1 MSGKRE
7 IMNHQVVVAGA
18 GPVGL
23 WLAGELRRAG
33 VTVAVIEPRA
43 ERDPRSRALTVHP
56 RTIET
61 FASRGVH
68 QPFVSE
74 GIPLAGGHFGALGSR
89 LDFRRL
95 PSPFPYTLALP
106 QERTEA
112 LLEGQALDL
121 GADLLRGHEVT
132 GFTEHPDHI
141 TVRIAG
147 PHGPST
153 LRAAYLV
160 GCDGARSTVRAAAGI
175 GWPGTPSTVLGW
187 LGDVVL
193 DQPPAPGYSCFGP
206 AGTLM
211 AVPLPGGIHRLV
223 GITPRDLTTTWPGD
237 LTLDELREN
246 VITIAGTDF
255 GMRDPVWLSRYG
267 NATRLADQYR
277 KGRVF
282 LAGDAA
288 HQHFPA
294 GGVGMNVGIQDAANL
309 AWKLAATLDGRAP
322 DGLLDTYHAERHP
335 VGADLTATSRAQV
348 ALMTAFTP
356 EGRDLRGLLAR
367 LITTLPDLND
377 RLAAEVGCLAVAYPP
392 ATPGAHP
399 LTGTR
404 APDLALGGTGLF
416 ALLRVDRH
424 LLLDLTGSGRLAG
437 YARPG
442 LHVHAATPY
451 RPPAEFTD
459 VRAVLVRP
467 DGHIAWASAEH
478 DDTALTDSLTAALS
492 TTHRKRAVR

>member
-1 MSGKRE
+1 
-7 IMNHQVVVAGA
+7 MNHQVVVAGA

-23 WLAGELRRAG
+23 WLAAELRRCG
-33 VTVAVIEPRA
+33 ITVAVVERRTG
-43 ERDPRSRALTVHP
+43 RDPRSRALTVHP

-68 QPFVSE
+68 GPFVGE
-74 GIPLAGGHFGALGSR
+74 GMPLPGGHFGVLESR

-112 LLEGQALDL
+112 LLEQQALDS
-121 GADLLRGHEVT
+121 GADILRGQEVT
-132 GFTEHPDHI
+132 GLTDGPDHI
-141 TVRIAG
+141 DVHVTG
-147 PHGPST
+147 PRGDST

-160 GCDGARSTVRAAAGI
+160 GCDGARSTVRQAAGI
-175 GWPGTPSTVLGW
+175 DYPGTPSTVLGW

-193 DQPPAPGYSCFGP
+193 DEPPAAGYSYFGP

-211 AVPLPGGIHRLV
+211 AVPMPGGLHRLV

-246 VITIAGTDF
+246 VIAMAGTDF
-255 GMRDPVWLSRYG
+255 GLRDPVWLSRYG
-267 NATRLADQYR
+267 NATRLAARYR
-277 KGRVF
+277 RGRVL

-309 AWKLAATLDGRAP
+309 AWKLAATLNGWAP
-322 DGLLDTYHAERHP
+322 DTLLDTYHAERHP
-335 VGADLTATSRAQV
+335 VGANLTATSRAQV

-356 EGRDLRGLLAR
+356 EGLDLRHLLAG

-377 RLAAEVGCLAVAYPP
+377 HLAAQVSSLAVAYPP
-392 ATPGAHP
+392 AAPDAHP

-404 APDLALGGTGLF
+404 APDLAVGHTGLF
-416 ALLRVDRH
+416 ALLRADSY
-424 LLLDLTGSGRLAG
+424 LLLDLTGDPARPLGTWS
-437 YARPG
+437 RPG
-442 LHVHAATPY
+442 LRVHAGTL
-451 RPPAEFTD
+451 RTPPAD
-459 VRAVLVRP
+459 WSGIRAVLIRP
-467 DGHIAWASAEH
+467 DGHVAWAGTH
-478 DDTALTDSLTAALS
+478 GDDTALRADLARALA
-492 TTHRKRAVR
+492 TTHRP